1 MTTDLTVPG
10 DSTPAPYDR
19 PQVPTIARDI
29 VAPRLPEVGRI
40 RLGEKRVVTKT
51 NDGKEVEVT
60 YPAKIDAF
68 RFTSRN
74 RPPLE
79 MVAELW
85 GGEVKPWASD
95 EGTQWQ
101 VYTTATSIECI
112 VPKAELAFSQ
122 HFEDWE
128 GAVCNRRCDGHYEMV
143 GDRACVCDPA
153 ARKCLPTTRLSVLL
167 PDVPGMGVWRVESH
181 GYNAAAEILGTIE
194 LAAAHGA
201 TLLPATLSLE
211 QRSKRRLNPKTNK
224 VETNRFVVPVLS
236 ISASLREMV
245 AEQHVLRQ
253 RTLGLLPM
261 AEPATPDRMRAL
273 RTAVFSRWPES
284 IDEPERSIRLR
295 QLSALLGRPV
305 TTISNDHDLTAQ
317 EAIFLANAV
326 NELPDEDTQPAL
338 TREQGH
344 VIVESPAWEPA
355 PDHTQGSAEATPA
368 MIPDQ
373 GPRSSGRRDTP
384 AEHHTAEVLGEE
396 APADGT
402 VPEGQGRND
411 TGLPAGAAPTPPAR
425 TRRRT
430 DPTGAPKVA
439 QAQKDAQAFRDERRQ
454 QTEVKREPN
463 DPIRSMPPT
472 FRQHYLD
479 HFKGD
484 LLAAQTEAQEHI
496 TEWEAARKWP
506 ATGPDAP
513 WNLELLQELAADTFE
528 KYLYR

>member
-40 RLGEKRVVTKT
+40 RLGEKDEKK
-51 NDGKEVEVT
+51 G
-60 YPAKIDAF
+60 YPRKLSAF

-74 RPPLE
+74 RGPLDT
-79 MVAELW
+79 VAELW
-85 GGEVKPWASD
+85 GGTVVPWASD
-95 EGTQWQ
+95 EGPQWQ

-128 GAVCNRRCDGHYEMV
+128 GATCNRRCDGHYEMV

-153 ARKCLPTTRLSVLL
+153 DRKCLPTTRLSVLL

-194 LAAAHGA
+194 LAVAHGA

-211 QRSKRRLNPKTNK
+211 QRSKRRLNPETNK

-261 AEPATPDRMRAL
+261 AEPAAPDRMRAL

-284 IDEPERSIRLR
+284 VDEPERSIRLR
-295 QLSALLGRPV
+295 QLSALLGRAV

-326 NELPDEDTQPAL
+326 NELPDEDTQPVL
-338 TREQGH
+338 TREEQGH
-344 VIVESPAWEPA
+344 VIVESPVWEPA
-355 PDHTQGSAEATPA
+355 PDHTKGSAEDVAPLSGT
-368 MIPDQ
+368 
-373 GPRSSGRRDTP
+373 GPESHEKSVAS
-384 AEHHTAEVLGEE
+384 AEHHTAGDSREV

-402 VPEGQGRND
+402 IPEGQSRSD

-430 DPTGAPKVA
+430 DPTGAPGVA
-439 QAQKDAQAFRDERRQ
+439 QAQRDAQAFRDERRQ
-454 QTEVKREPN
+454 QTEVKREPK
-463 DPIRSMPPT
+463 DPVQSMPPT
-472 FRQHYLD
+472 FRKHYLD

-484 LLAAQTEAQEHI
+484 LAAAQTEAQGHV